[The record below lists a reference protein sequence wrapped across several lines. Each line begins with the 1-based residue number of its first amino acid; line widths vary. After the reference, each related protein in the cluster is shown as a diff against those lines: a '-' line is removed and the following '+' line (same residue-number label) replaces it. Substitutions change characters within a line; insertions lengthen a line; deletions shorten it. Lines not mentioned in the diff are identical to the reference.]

1 MWQEMRL
8 EKEVEGR
15 MNMASGA
22 LQSESDYVLYTK
34 GANAKLRVGIKRICE
49 QRHNSKEDLFKR
61 MSKRYL
67 EARLQSM
74 GSQRVGHD

>member
-34 GANAKLRVGIKRICE
+34 GANAKLTVGLKRICV

-74 GSQRVGHD
+74 GS